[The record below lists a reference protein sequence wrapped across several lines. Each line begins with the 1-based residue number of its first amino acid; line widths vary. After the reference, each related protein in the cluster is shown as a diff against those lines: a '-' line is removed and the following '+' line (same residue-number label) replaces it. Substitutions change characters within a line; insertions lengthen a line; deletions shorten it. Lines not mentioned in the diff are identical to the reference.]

1 MKTPRKPLIIPI
13 FIPHFGCPHQ
23 CIFCNQQS
31 ITGASGSD
39 ASGAI
44 PSETEIHSII
54 HQYLEFKKDRS
65 WTEVSFFGGN
75 FLGLAPANIV
85 GLLDQVAPFV
95 ASGQINGIRF
105 STRPD
110 TIDKNRLDLIR
121 PYPVS
126 TVELGV
132 QSMNARVLNQSHRGH
147 TAKDTLSAVALLK
160 KENCQ
165 IGLQMMTGLP
175 GDNDTLCL
183 ETARQ
188 IIGLK
193 PDFVRIYPTLVL
205 AGSPLAVAYKAGK
218 YRPQSL
224 EASVDLLKKLYLLFQ
239 ENQIEVIR
247 MGLQASESLDDPATV
262 LAGPYHPA
270 LGHLVFSK
278 ILLDTAIEKIR
289 KKTASAKKTA
299 NDTVTLTV
307 HPKSL
312 SRMQGL
318 NKTNLDILKQLF
330 GVQHIDLKT
339 DTALDKDAV
348 RVN

>member
-1 MKTPRKPLIIPI
+1 MKPPRKPLIIPV

-23 CIFCNQQS
+23 CIFCNQRA
-31 ITGASGSD
+31 ISG

-44 PSETEIHSII
+44 ASKTEIHSII

-75 FLGLAPANIV
+75 FLGLAPATIER
-85 GLLDQVAPFV
+85 LLDQVAPF
-95 ASGQINGIRF
+95 ATSGQINGIRF

-121 PYPVS
+121 PYPIS

-132 QSMNARVLNQSHRGH
+132 QSMNDRVLDQSHRGH
-147 TAKDTLSAVALLK
+147 TAKDTLSAVSLLK
-160 KENCQ
+160 QENWQ

-175 GDNDTLCL
+175 GDDDTLCL
-183 ETARQ
+183 ETARR
-188 IIGLK
+188 IIGLA

-205 AGSPLAVAYKAGK
+205 AGSPLATVYKAGN
-218 YRPQSL
+218 YRPPSL

-239 ENQIEVIR
+239 KNHIDVIR

-270 LGHLVFSK
+270 LGHMVFSK
-278 ILLDTAIEKIR
+278 ILLDAAIEKIR
-289 KKTASAKKTA
+289 KKIASDKKSS

-318 NKTNLDILKQLF
+318 HKINIDILKQVF
-330 GVQHIDLKT
+330 DIQNVDLKT
-339 DTALDKDAV
+339 NADLNKDAV
-348 RVN
+348 MVD